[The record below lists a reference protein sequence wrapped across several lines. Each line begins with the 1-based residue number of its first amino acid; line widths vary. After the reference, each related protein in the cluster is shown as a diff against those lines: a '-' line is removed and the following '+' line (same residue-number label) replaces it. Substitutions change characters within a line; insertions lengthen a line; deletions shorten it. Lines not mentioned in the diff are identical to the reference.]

1 MNDEDFVEQLEDR
14 FESLDD
20 FDEKVEFL
28 NRVREKIHEIS
39 PFEEPVDCI
48 RWVKQENVEGNNY
61 NPNEVASREMELL
74 HHSIKEDGYT
84 QPIVTYQTDS
94 ERFEVVDGEH
104 RTIIGKEKE
113 DIRNRL
119 NDYVPVTVIDKPE
132 EERMGSTIRHNR
144 ARGTHQIRDMSNIV
158 TELVDQGWSDEKI
171 CEELGMEMDEVLRLK
186 QVSGLKK
193 AFSGHEFS
201 QSWTEFKDKMGDEDS
216 TGQ

>member
-1 MNDEDFVEQLEDR
+1 VNDDEFIEQLENR

-28 NRVREKIHEIS
+28 NKVREKIHEVS

-48 RWVKQENVEGNNY
+48 QWVKQNQVEGNDY

-74 HHSIKEDGYT
+74 HHSIKQDGYT
-84 QPIVTYQTDS
+84 QPIVTYRTAPEQ
-94 ERFEVVDGEH
+94 FEVVDGEH
-104 RTIIGKEKE
+104 RTRIGKEKD
-113 DIRNRL
+113 DIRQRL

-201 QSWTEFKDKMGDEDS
+201 QSWTEFKEKQEKDAS
-216 TGQ
+216 